1 MNIPKL
7 KKIKTK
13 KNYHGIPLEDDYSW
27 VDQPNILEVLKDPK
41 KLDPEVKDYIESN
54 NKFTEN
60 YFKDVKNLQKDLFNE
75 IKGKIKLD
83 DTGLKYKD
91 KRYFYWSKT
100 EAKGNYGKRMRQ
112 LIDGSKPEEIFF
124 DGDVEKKK
132 SGSEYFG
139 VGVVSTSYCDNF
151 IAYSLDLKGS
161 EYYTIYLRD
170 LRTGKNERDLIEN
183 TSGSITWSLDSKS
196 FFYSKLDE
204 YHRPRQIFKH
214 VIGTSSDQDQLIFE
228 EKDETF
234 TCGIGIT
241 SDEKYFII
249 GTSDHITTEEY
260 FFPTDAK
267 EIKPMLFQKRKKDV
281 RYSIDSWQ
289 GYFYVHT
296 NEEARDYKVLR
307 CKTDQINKLEVF
319 IPSKKETV
327 IGGLEFLD
335 NYILRSEKSDAIP
348 KLYVRNIKTNK
359 EEEIKVSDEAIGVP
373 GVSLMQRD
381 TNTTMIRVGWES
393 MATPGRVYEYDIIS
407 KEKKLVKETEIPS
420 GHDPNKYIVERIKA
434 ESHDGQMIPISLV
447 RLKTAKQDGSSK
459 ILLYAYGAYKHSISP
474 SFSASRFCLVDR
486 GITFAIAHVRGGGDL
501 GDKHHEKGKKK
512 FKKNTFLDYIACAN
526 HLIEQRYTHKG
537 GICFYGGSAGGLTG
551 GAVANM
557 KPDLFFGMLLL
568 VPFVD
573 TMTTML
579 NEKLPLT
586 PGEWEMW
593 GNPIKSKEYFEYIL
607 SYSPYNNLDRKDY
620 PPMLITTSLFDNRV
634 LYSEPV
640 KYIAKLRDKKSD
652 NNIQLLKCKMEAAGH
667 GGMSG
672 RDNAITELAEE
683 YSFILKSAK
692 ILNNNLKK

>member
-7 KKIKTK
+7 RKNKTK
-13 KNYHGIPLEDDYSW
+13 KNYHGITLEDDYSW

-41 KLDPEVKDYIESN
+41 KLDTEVKDYIEAN
-54 NKFTEN
+54 NEITEN
-60 YFKDVKNLQKDLFNE
+60 YFKDVKDFQKHLFNE

-91 KRYFYWSKT
+91 KKYYYWTKT

-124 DGDVEKKK
+124 DGDLEKKK

-139 VGVVSTSYCDNF
+139 VGTVSTSYCDNF
-151 IAYSLDLKGS
+151 LAYSLDLKGS

-170 LRTGKNERDLIEN
+170 LRTGKNEKDIIEN
-183 TSGSITWSLDSKS
+183 TSGSVTWSLDNKS
-196 FFYSKLDE
+196 FFYSKLDK

-214 VIGTSSDQDQLIFE
+214 VIGTSSNQDQLIFE

-267 EIKPMLFQKRKKDV
+267 EINLTLFQKRKNDV

-289 GYFYVHT
+289 GFFYVHT

-307 CKTDQINKLEVF
+307 CKNDQINKLEVF
-319 IPSKKETV
+319 LPPKEETV

-335 NYILRSEKSDAIP
+335 DYILRSEKSDAIT
-348 KLYVRNIKTNK
+348 KLYVRDIKTNK

-373 GVSLMQRD
+373 GISLMQRD

-393 MATPGRVYEYDIIS
+393 MATPGRVYEYDIVL
-407 KEKKLVKETEIPS
+407 KEKKLVKEIEIPS
-420 GHDPNKYIVERIKA
+420 GHDANKYIVERIKA

-447 RLKTAKQDGSSK
+447 RLKTAKQDGNSK

-474 SFSASRFCLVDR
+474 SFSASRFCLIDR

-551 GAVANM
+551 GAVVNM
-557 KPDLFFGMLLL
+557 APDLFFGMLLL

-607 SYSPYNNLDRKDY
+607 SYAPYNNLDKKDY

-683 YSFILKSAK
+683 YSFILKSAN
-692 ILNNNLKK
+692 ILK

>member
-7 KKIKTK
+7 RKNKTK
-13 KNYHGIPLEDDYSW
+13 KNYHGITLEDDYSW

-41 KLDPEVKDYIESN
+41 KLDTEVKDYIEAN
-54 NKFTEN
+54 NEITEN
-60 YFKDVKNLQKDLFNE
+60 YFKDVKDFQKHLFNE

-91 KRYFYWSKT
+91 KKYYYWTKT

-124 DGDVEKKK
+124 DGDLEKKK

-139 VGVVSTSYCDNF
+139 VGTVSTSYCDNF

-170 LRTGKNERDLIEN
+170 LRTGKNEKDIIEN
-183 TSGSITWSLDSKS
+183 TSGSVTWSLDNKS
-196 FFYSKLDE
+196 FFYSKLDK

-214 VIGTSSDQDQLIFE
+214 VIGTSSNQDQLIFE

-267 EIKPMLFQKRKKDV
+267 EINLTLFQKRKNDV

-289 GYFYVHT
+289 GFFYVHT

-307 CKTDQINKLEVF
+307 CKNDQINELEVF
-319 IPSKKETV
+319 LPPKEETV

-335 NYILRSEKSDAIP
+335 DYILRSEKSDAIT
-348 KLYVRNIKTNK
+348 KLYVRDIKTNK

-373 GVSLMQRD
+373 GISLMQRD

-393 MATPGRVYEYDIIS
+393 MATPGRVYEYDIVS
-407 KEKKLVKETEIPS
+407 KEKKLVKEIEIPS
-420 GHDPNKYIVERIKA
+420 GHDANKYIVERIKA

-447 RLKTAKQDGSSK
+447 RLKTAKQDGNSK

-474 SFSASRFCLVDR
+474 SFSASRFCLIDR

-526 HLIEQRYTHKG
+526 HLIEQRYTYKG

-557 KPDLFFGMLLL
+557 APDLFFGMLLL

-607 SYSPYNNLDRKDY
+607 SYSPYNNLDKKDY

-683 YSFILKSAK
+683 YSFILKSAN
-692 ILNNNLKK
+692 ILK

>member
-7 KKIKTK
+7 KKIKTT

-41 KLDPEVKDYIESN
+41 KLNSEVKDYIEAN
-54 NKFTEN
+54 NKITEDYFT
-60 YFKDVKNLQKDLFNE
+60 DVKELQKNLFNE

-91 KRYFYWSKT
+91 KRYYYWSKT

-112 LIDGSKPEEIFF
+112 LIDGSKSEEVYF
-124 DGDVEKKK
+124 DGDLEKKK

-139 VGVVSTSYCDNF
+139 VGTVSTSYCDNF

-170 LRTGKNERDLIEN
+170 LRTGKNEKDVIEN
-183 TSGSITWSLDSKS
+183 TSGSVTWALDNKS
-196 FFYSKLDE
+196 FFYSKLDQ

-214 VIGTSSDQDQLIFE
+214 VLGTSTDQDQLIFE

-260 FFPTDAK
+260 FFSTDAK
-267 EIKPMLFQKRKKDV
+267 EIKPTLFQKRKNDV

-289 GYFYVHT
+289 GYFYIHT
-296 NEEARDYKVLR
+296 NEGARDYKVLR
-307 CKTDQINKLEVF
+307 CKTSQIDKLEVF
-319 IPSKKETV
+319 IPAKKETI
-327 IGGLEFLD
+327 IGGFEFLD
-335 NYILRSEKSDAIP
+335 DYIIRSEKADAIP
-348 KLYVRNIKTNK
+348 KLFVRNIQTNK
-359 EEEIKVSDEAIGVP
+359 EEEIKISDEPIGVP

-393 MATPGRVYEYDIIS
+393 MATPGQVYEYDIVS
-407 KEKKLVKETEIPS
+407 KQKKLVKQTEVPS
-420 GHDPNKYIVERIKA
+420 GHDSANYVVERIKA
-434 ESHDGQMIPISLV
+434 KSHDGQMIPISLV
-447 RLKTAKQDGSSK
+447 RLKTAKQDGKSK

-474 SFSASRFCLVDR
+474 SFSASRFCLIDR

-501 GDKHHEKGKKK
+501 GDRHHEKGKKK
-512 FKKNTFLDYIACAN
+512 FKKNTFLDYIACAK
-526 HLIEQRYTHKG
+526 HLIEQRYTYKG
-537 GICFYGGSAGGLTG
+537 GVCFYGGSAGGLTG

-557 KPDLFFGMLLL
+557 APDLFFGMLLL

-607 SYSPYNNLDRKDY
+607 SYAPYNNINKKDY

-640 KYIAKLRDKKSD
+640 KYIAKLRETKTD
-652 NNIQLLKCKMEAAGH
+652 NNPQLLKCKMEAAGH

-692 ILNNNLKK
+692 ILK

>member
-7 KKIKTK
+7 KKIKTT

-41 KLDPEVKDYIESN
+41 KLNTEVKDYIEAN
-54 NKFTEN
+54 NKLTED
-60 YFKDVKNLQKDLFNE
+60 YFADVKELKKSLFHE

-91 KRYFYWSKT
+91 KKYYYWTKT

-112 LIDGSKPEEIFF
+112 LIDGSKPEEVFF
-124 DGDVEKKK
+124 DSDLEKKK

-139 VGVVSTSYCDNF
+139 VGTVSASYCDNF

-170 LRTGKNERDLIEN
+170 LRTGKNEKDIIEN
-183 TSGSITWSLDSKS
+183 TSGSVTWALDNKS
-196 FFYSKLDE
+196 FFYSKLDQ

-214 VIGTSSDQDQLIFE
+214 VLGTSTDQDQLIFE

-260 FFPTDAK
+260 FFPTDTK
-267 EIKPMLFQKRKKDV
+267 EIKPTLFQKRKNDI

-307 CKTDQINKLEVF
+307 CKTNQIDKLEVF
-319 IPSKKETV
+319 IPAKKETV
-327 IGGLEFLD
+327 IGGFEFLD
-335 NYILRSEKSDAIP
+335 DYILRSEKSDAIP
-348 KLYVRNIKTNK
+348 RLFVRNIKTNK
-359 EEEIKVSDEAIGVP
+359 EEEIKISDEPIGVP

-381 TNTTMIRVGWES
+381 TNTAMIRVGWES
-393 MATPGRVYEYDIIS
+393 MATPGRVYEYDIVT

-420 GHDPNKYIVERIKA
+420 GHDPSKYVVERIKA
-434 ESHDGQMIPISLV
+434 RSHDGRMVPISLV
-447 RLKTAKQDGSSK
+447 RLKDSKQDGKSK
-459 ILLYAYGAYKHSISP
+459 VLLYSYGAYKHSVNCT
-474 SFSASRFCLVDR
+474 FSASRFCLIDR
-486 GITFAIAHVRGGGDL
+486 GIIFAIAHIRGGGDL
-501 GDKHHEKGKKK
+501 GDSWHTEGKKK
-512 FKKNTFLDYIACAN
+512 LKKNTFLDYVACAN
-526 HLIEQRYTHKG
+526 HLIEQRYTYKG

-551 GAVANM
+551 GAVANLS
-557 KPDLFFGMLLL
+557 PDLFFAMLLL

-593 GNPIKSKEYFEYIL
+593 GNPIKSKEHFEYIL
-607 SYSPYNNLDRKDY
+607 SYSPYNNLEKKDY
-620 PPMLITTSLFDNRV
+620 PSMFITTSLFDNRV

-640 KYIAKLRDKKSD
+640 KYIAKLRDLKTD
-652 NNIQLLKCKMEAAGH
+652 NNNQLLKCKMEAAGH

-692 ILNNNLKK
+692 ILK

>member
-7 KKIKTK
+7 KKIKSEK
-13 KNYHGIPLEDDYSW
+13 KYHDITLNDDYAW
-27 VDQPNILEVLKDPK
+27 VDQPDILEVLQDANKINS
-41 KLDPEVKDYIESN
+41 EVKNYINSN
-54 NKFTEN
+54 NKITEN
-60 YFKDVKNLQKDLFNE
+60 YFEDVLGLQKDLFKE
-75 IKGKIKLD
+75 IKSKIKLD
-83 DTGLKYKD
+83 DISLKYKD
-91 KRYFYWSKT
+91 KKYFYWTKT

-124 DGDVEKKK
+124 DGDLEKKK

-139 VGVVSTSYCDNF
+139 VGTVSTSYCDNF

-170 LRTGKNERDLIEN
+170 LRTGKNEKDIIEN
-183 TSGSITWSLDSKS
+183 TSGSVTWSLDNKS
-196 FFYSKLDE
+196 FFYSKLDK

-214 VIGTSSDQDQLIFE
+214 VIGTSSNQDQLIFE

-267 EIKPMLFQKRKKDV
+267 EINLTLFQKRKNDI

-289 GYFYVHT
+289 GFFYVHT

-307 CKTDQINKLEVF
+307 CKNDQINELEVF
-319 IPSKKETV
+319 LPPKEETV

-335 NYILRSEKSDAIP
+335 DYILRSEKSDAIT
-348 KLYVRNIKTNK
+348 KLYVRDIKTNK

-373 GVSLMQRD
+373 GISLMQRD

-393 MATPGRVYEYDIIS
+393 MATPGRVYEYDIVS
-407 KEKKLVKETEIPS
+407 KEKKLVKEIEIPS
-420 GHDPNKYIVERIKA
+420 GHDANKYIVERIKA

-447 RLKTAKQDGSSK
+447 RLKTAKQDGNSK

-474 SFSASRFCLVDR
+474 SFSASRFCLIDR

-526 HLIEQRYTHKG
+526 HLIEQRYTYKG

-557 KPDLFFGMLLL
+557 APDLFFGMLLL

-607 SYSPYNNLDRKDY
+607 SYAPYNNLDKKDY

-683 YSFILKSAK
+683 YSFILKSAN
-692 ILNNNLKK
+692 ILK

>member
-7 KKIKTK
+7 KKIKTT

-41 KLDPEVKDYIESN
+41 KLNTQVKDYIEAN
-54 NKFTEN
+54 NKITEDYFT
-60 YFKDVKNLQKDLFNE
+60 DVKELQKNLFNE

-91 KRYFYWSKT
+91 KRYYYWSKT

-124 DGDVEKKK
+124 DGDLEKKK

-139 VGVVSTSYCDNF
+139 VGTVSTSYCDNF

-170 LRTGKNERDLIEN
+170 LRTGKNEKDIVEN
-183 TSGSITWSLDSKS
+183 TSGSVTWTLDSKS
-196 FFYSKLDE
+196 FFYSKLDQ

-214 VIGTSSDQDQLIFE
+214 VLGTSTDQDQLIFE

-234 TCGIGIT
+234 TCGISIT

-260 FFPTDAK
+260 FFPTDTK
-267 EIKPMLFQKRKKDV
+267 EINPTLFKKRKNDV
-281 RYSIDSWQ
+281 RYSIDSWR

-296 NEEARDYKVLR
+296 NEGARDYKVLR
-307 CKTDQINKLEVF
+307 CKTNQIDKLEVF
-319 IPSKKETV
+319 IPAKKETV
-327 IGGLEFLD
+327 IGGFEFLD
-335 NYILRSEKSDAIP
+335 DYILRSEKSDAIP
-348 KLYVRNIKTNK
+348 KLFVRNINTNK
-359 EEEIKVSDEAIGVP
+359 EEEIKISDEPIGVP
-373 GVSLMQRD
+373 GISLMQRD

-393 MATPGRVYEYDIIS
+393 MATPGRVYEYDIVT

-420 GHDPNKYIVERIKA
+420 GHDPSKYVVERIKA
-434 ESHDGQMIPISLV
+434 RSHDGRMVPISLV
-447 RLKTAKQDGSSK
+447 RLKDSKQDGKSK
-459 ILLYAYGAYKHSISP
+459 VLLYSYGAYKHSVNC

-486 GITFAIAHVRGGGDL
+486 GITFAIAHIRGGGDL
-501 GDKHHEKGKKK
+501 GDSWHTEGKKK
-512 FKKNTFLDYIACAN
+512 LKKNTFLDYVACAN
-526 HLIEQRYTHKG
+526 HLIEQRYTYKG

-551 GAVANM
+551 GAVANLS
-557 KPDLFFGMLLL
+557 PDLFFGMLLL

-579 NEKLPLT
+579 NDKLPLT

-607 SYSPYNNLDRKDY
+607 SYSPYNNIKKKDY

-640 KYIAKLRDKKSD
+640 KYIAKLRDLKTD
-652 NNIQLLKCKMEAAGH
+652 NNNQLLKCKMEAAGH

-692 ILNNNLKK
+692 ILK